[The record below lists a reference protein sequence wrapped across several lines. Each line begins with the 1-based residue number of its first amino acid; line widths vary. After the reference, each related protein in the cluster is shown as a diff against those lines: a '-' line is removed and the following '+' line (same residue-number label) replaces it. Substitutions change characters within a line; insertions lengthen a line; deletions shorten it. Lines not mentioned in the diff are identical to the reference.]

1 MRTVEFSKKELV
13 LSAIKEAQEETTT
26 SPNFQDLHWGCHIN
40 LLQLVLKYTIVKTD
54 SIRKCFDKLVVI
66 SKALKR
72 INDTIIG
79 TLNISLPIE
88 IRWSSYA
95 LFLLN
100 FLEKYENIK
109 TIIMK
114 YKKLF
119 SEIQDKD
126 ENPILP
132 DFLFLKKMSMILTSI
147 IKICRRMEEK
157 NFYMGYF
164 YNWKSRYLSKLKKL

>member
-1 MRTVEFSKKELV
+1 M
-13 LSAIKEAQEETTT
+13 
-26 SPNFQDLHWGCHIN
+26 
-40 LLQLVLKYTIVKTD
+40 KTD

-72 INDTIIG
+72 INDPIIG

-88 IRWSSYA
+88 IRWSSNA

-100 FLEKYENIK
+100 FFDKYENIK

-114 YKKLF
+114 YTKLF

-126 ENPILP
+126 ENPIFP
-132 DFLFLKKMSMILTSI
+132 DFLFLKKMSMVLTPL
-147 IKICRRMEEK
+147 IKICRIIEEK
-157 NFYMGYF
+157 NF
-164 YNWKSRYLSKLKKL
+164 

>member
-1 MRTVEFSKKELV
+1 M
-13 LSAIKEAQEETTT
+13 
-26 SPNFQDLHWGCHIN
+26 
-40 LLQLVLKYTIVKTD
+40 KTD

-72 INDTIIG
+72 INDPIIG

-88 IRWSSYA
+88 IRWSSNA
-95 LFLLN
+95 LFLLF

-132 DFLFLKKMSMILTSI
+132 IFLFLNKISIILTPI
-147 IKICRRMEEK
+147 IKICRIMEEK
-157 NFYMGYF
+157 NCYMGHF
-164 YNWKSRYLSKLKKL
+164 YKWKSRYLSKLKKVKNYREKRNFKSKGF